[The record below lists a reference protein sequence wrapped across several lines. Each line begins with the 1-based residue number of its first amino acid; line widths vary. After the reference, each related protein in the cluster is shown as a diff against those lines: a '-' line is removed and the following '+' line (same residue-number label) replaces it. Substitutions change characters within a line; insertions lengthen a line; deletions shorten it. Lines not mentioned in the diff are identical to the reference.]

1 MTNLNCVESIPCTTS
16 GDNVKPE
23 TAKAILEE
31 MDAVLKELFNE
42 LRRIDDAIYSPKYS
56 PENVGE
62 NANEPKQECFLGT
75 LDRQRNTVGALLHL
89 AVHIREG
96 LW

>member
-1 MTNLNCVESIPCTTS
+1 MMNLNYGEMVTCEMPTCEPRDT
-16 GDNVKPE
+16 KPE
-23 TAKAILEE
+23 TAKSVLEE
-31 MDAVLKELFNE
+31 MDGILKELYDE
-42 LRRIDDAIYSPKYS
+42 LRRIDDAIYSPK
-56 PENVGE
+56 NVGE

-75 LDRQRNTVGALLHL
+75 LNRQRGVAKASLDL

>member
-1 MTNLNCVESIPCTTS
+1 MMTNFNCVEAIPCTTS
-16 GDNVKPE
+16 RDNVKPE
-23 TAKAILEE
+23 TAKAILEN
-31 MDAVLKELFNE
+31 MDAILKELGAE
-42 LRRIDDAIYSPKYS
+42 LRRIDDAIYSPK
-56 PENVGE
+56 NVGE

-75 LDRQRNTVGALLHL
+75 LDRQRNTVEVLLHL

>member
-1 MTNLNCVESIPCTTS
+1 MTDLNYGEMTTCEPR
-16 GDNVKPE
+16 DTKPKP
-23 TAKAILEE
+23 AKAILEE
-31 MDAVLKELFNE
+31 MDGILKELATE
-42 LRRIDDAIYSPKYS
+42 LRRIDDAIYSPK
-56 PENVGE
+56 NVGE

-75 LDRQRNTVGALLHL
+75 LDRQRNVAEDLLHL

>member
-1 MTNLNCVESIPCTTS
+1 MTNLNYGEIPTCDPRDT
-16 GDNVKPE
+16 KPE

-31 MDAVLKELFNE
+31 MDAILKELSNE
-42 LRRIDDAIYSPKYS
+42 LRRIDDAIYSPK
-56 PENVGE
+56 NVGNGE
-62 NANEPKQECFLGT
+62 DSNEPTQECFLKT
-75 LDRQRNTVGALLHL
+75 LSQQRNVAEALLKL